1 MEGQILLGKRK
12 KMMLESE
19 DSQSG
24 DSKEKVSLSSAGN
37 FQSTP
42 PIPLKAEKTEAKIK
56 ATRWLWND
64 EMTKFLI
71 VCLHDYKKRKELEG
85 IDIQSDL
92 VKMYEDVRQ
101 MMAALYP
108 PENFGP
114 VKVSSI
120 TQGLNSEEHHKQFN
134 IIQEERKSIKLGY
147 GRIREKV
154 KKIRRNFR
162 TAIREGTR
170 SESGRVILQNW
181 EYLMKIWG
189 ECPSEI
195 KIEEAI
201 TPQVFILNDNND
213 VDEQQNHILLNETE
227 AQGREVLEDQI
238 FNSKK
243 SQPSEQ
249 SKGGYLSNKK
259 RAKMDQKLSAQ
270 QQDMILIKIAKEEL
284 EVKKNI
290 AEKLEQSAK
299 RLENVVE
306 TMAKSLTSFG
316 EQLNYSLM
324 LLSQSIAS
332 GQNAK

>member
-1 MEGQILLGKRK
+1 
-12 KMMLESE
+12 MLRSKG
-19 DSQSG
+19 SHSG
-24 DSKEKVSLSSAGN
+24 DSKEKVSLNSAGN

-92 VKMYEDVRQ
+92 VNVYEDVRQ

-114 VKVSSI
+114 VNVSSI
-120 TQGLNSEEHHKQFN
+120 TQGLNKREHHKQFN
-134 IIQEERKSIKLGY
+134 IIQEERKGIKLGY
-147 GRIREKV
+147 GRIRD
-154 KKIRRNFR
+154 KIREMRRNFKK
-162 TAIREGTR
+162 AITEGTKA
-170 SESGRVILQNW
+170 ESGRVILQNW
-181 EYLMKIWG
+181 EYLMNIWG
-189 ECPSEI
+189 ECRSEI
-195 KIEEAI
+195 KIEGAI

-259 RAKMDQKLSAQ
+259 RAKMDQQLSAQ
-270 QQDMILIKIAKEEL
+270 QQDMITIEIAKEEL
-284 EVKKNI
+284 ELTKNI

-299 RLENVVE
+299 SLENVVE
-306 TMAKSLTSFG
+306 TMAKSLTDLS
-316 EQLNYSLM
+316 NILM
-324 LLSQSIAS
+324 LLSRSTAS